1 MQHTV
6 HHAILADRSRC
17 GQQSIAA
24 FCAFAMCNIRVK
36 RIAGPGWQPGL
47 RWSPGERGN
56 DGDAEK
62 SSAKN
67 MSRNI
72 FRDFCR
78 AGARPRSKP
87 PRAKHL
93 VQDRK
98 SVV

>member
-1 MQHTV
+1 LRVRDVQHP
-6 HHAILADRSRC
+6 C
-17 GQQSIAA
+17 E
-24 FCAFAMCNIRVK
+24 
-36 RIAGPGWQPGL
+36 RIAGPCWQPGL
-47 RWSPGERGN
+47 RWFAWRSGN

-87 PRAKHL
+87 PRAKQL
-93 VQDRK
+93 DQ
-98 SVV
+98 